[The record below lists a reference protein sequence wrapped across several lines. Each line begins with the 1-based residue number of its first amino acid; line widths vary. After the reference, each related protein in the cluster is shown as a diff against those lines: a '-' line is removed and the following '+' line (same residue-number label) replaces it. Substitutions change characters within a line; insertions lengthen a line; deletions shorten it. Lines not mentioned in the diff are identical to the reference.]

1 MFKISSSNSSDKGVA
16 LLLEGRILNHSI
28 EELKDSCERF
38 LAQRRRLTLDLSGVS
53 FICQDGVCILQCFEE
68 RQVTLINCSGF
79 VAEQLKI
86 HEHRE
91 TDMRL
96 RRYLL
101 SLVNQR
107 YRHPAHGSRPTPLGT
122 RGKEVLGAR

>member
-1 MFKISSSNSSDKGVA
+1 MFKISSSNSSDKGVT

-68 RQVTLINCSGF
+68 RQS
-79 VAEQLKI
+79 
-86 HEHRE
+86 
-91 TDMRL
+91 RL
-96 RRYLL
+96 SIARGLWL
-101 SLVNQR
+101 NS
-107 YRHPAHGSRPTPLGT
+107 SRSMNTGRPI
-122 RGKEVLGAR
+122 